1 MGIVAS
7 RNNFSLSIKS
17 PHDLER
23 NAIKRLQIAGVFAD
37 SGLRVKESG

>member
-1 MGIVAS
+1 MGIAAA

-23 NAIKRLQIAGVFAD
+23 NAIRRLQIAGVFAD
-37 SGLRVKESG
+37 IGLRLKESG